1 MTSQGNK
8 ITFLVTILT
17 DKVLIDFTKYS
28 LLVPYEVRIISNT
41 YFKKLLLPSSHMVQI
56 HYSKSWFLLYKR
68 NIYSGSQSVITEEL
82 GV

>member
-28 LLVPYEVRIISNT
+28 LLDPYEVRIVVVVEY
-41 YFKKLLLPSSHMVQI
+41 YF
-56 HYSKSWFLLYKR
+56 
-68 NIYSGSQSVITEEL
+68 
-82 GV
+82 